1 MKAHPVVGS
10 GGKAKDP
17 IFGLA
22 MGGGS
27 QAPPDVFRYFE
38 IMLKK
43 NFTGD
48 VFLECGNFG
57 GSRSLWYAE
66 IEIGLFAGF
75 TD

>member
-22 MGGGS
+22 MGVSS

-38 IMLKK
+38 IMLRRILLGM
-43 NFTGD
+43 F
-48 VFLECGNFG
+48 FLNVIILVVLD
-57 GSRSLWYAE
+57 LWYAE